1 MATVVET
8 IKKKK
13 KDTES
18 VLKQVIGGIRSDW
31 SKLLDALE
39 TDPNKKKLAK
49 PGK

>member
-39 TDPNKKKLAK
+39 PNPNKKKLAK